1 VGHLPRP
8 AAATPTWVGEGKLTG
23 GCVYCLLSCPC
34 RHARPARHS
43 PRRETAARWAVS
55 ALCPP
60 QHGLGGAWQGQARVP
75 HITSILAR
83 HRCRCRC
90 RCFGVGHCALLA
102 ARCPLRCWPRRQ
114 SMTPMSATAAPPTPR
129 QPLVVAP
136 RAPVT
141 IHVHPCPSLPPPPAH
156 ARHTRPLLA
165 AGTGHLR
172 SHLAPAAACST
183 SLCSSPSCLLP
194 RRGAEIRSASI
205 IAARHLDLTL
215 APGSLTSRDRRLPS
229 TPSCTCPAQLHNQP
243 THPVTLS
250 DHPLDGANVTPAL
263 APSHTL
269 PLPLPLPLPRPRPP
283 LPLPLP
289 LLTIHC
295 STAPPS
301 PSFAARGGPCPPV
314 ITLLSQLSEPDHE
327 TTAAGTK

>member
-1 VGHLPRP
+1 MGCLCPLP
-8 AAATPTWVGEGKLTG
+8 
-23 GCVYCLLSCPC
+23 
-34 RHARPARHS
+34 
-43 PRRETAARWAVS
+43 TAAWPRW
-55 ALCPP
+55 
-60 QHGLGGAWQGQARVP
+60 G
-75 HITSILAR
+75 LAR
-83 HRCRCRC
+83 AGSCAAHHIHPGSTSMSMPMPMLWGGSLRAARCSLPA
-90 RCFGVGHCALLA
+90 ALLA
-102 ARCPLRCWPRRQ
+102 ARRQ

-269 PLPLPLPLPRPRPP
+269 PLPLPLPLPRP
-283 LPLPLP
+283 PLPLP

-301 PSFAARGGPCPPV
+301 LSFAARGGPCPPV
-314 ITLLSQLSEPDHE
+314 ITLLASNHPAVPAER
-327 TTAAGTK
+327 A